1 MRKKYQ
7 KKVVEKCTDAIIFTR
22 VSSEKQEKGASI
34 DAQKE
39 SIYNYCTNHNFKI
52 VKEYEITESTM
63 KGDRKK
69 YKEMLSFVQ
78 AYPKT
83 IAIVVNCV
91 DRLQRS
97 DRDNNTLDDLRREGK
112 IEVHFLK
119 ENMVLTKDSRG
130 DELLF
135 WKMNVLMANSY
146 VISLSY
152 NVKRSLKLLREQGVW
167 PGEAPLGYLNKRDDE
182 NKATLI
188 VDPMRAPIIQRL
200 FEEYATGTHSL
211 TTLCQLAKELGLKS
225 KRKKRVA
232 ISISRNALYD
242 VLTNPFYYGVMCI
255 KGEFYKHIY
264 QPLISKE
271 LFDKV
276 QELFIGNGNHN
287 RNNTSEYA
295 KRPYIFRKLI
305 HCKECG
311 CLITPETK
319 VKKNGKTY
327 TYLRCAHPHKTC
339 HQGIV
344 NENVILKQIK
354 TEILDKISL
363 IPPLQAILKQHVVKT
378 LNNTAN
384 FNANLKGNIT
394 NKLNELKIKE
404 DRLLDCF
411 LDGTFTKEFF
421 EEKQAKIIQERQ
433 ELEATAEKYKIISAD
448 MKENVN
454 NVMSMASNISY
465 IFEHSNLTE
474 KQKLLSLLLT
484 DCKLNGTKLEYTLR
498 KPFDKLIECGNYQQ
512 WPMIAVEH
520 LDEFENIKL

>member
-7 KKVVEKCTDAIIFTR
+7 KKIVEKCTDAIIFTR

-39 SIYNYCTNHNFKI
+39 SIYNYCTNHKLNI

-78 AYPKT
+78 KYPKT

-97 DRDNNTLDDLRREGK
+97 DRDNNALDDLRRDGK

-146 VISLSY
+146 VLSLSY

-167 PGEAPLGYLNKRDDE
+167 PGEAPLGYLNKRDDN
-182 NKATLI
+182 NKAII
-188 VDPMRAPIIQRL
+188 VLDPIRAPIIQRL
-200 FEEYATGTHSL
+200 FSEYATGAHSL
-211 TTLCQLAKELGLKS
+211 KTICQLAKELGLSS
-225 KRKKRVA
+225 KRKKRA
-232 ISISRNALYD
+232 AAFISRNALYD
-242 VLTNPFYYGVMCI
+242 VLTNPFYYGEMCI

-264 QPLISKE
+264 PPLISKE
-271 LFDKV
+271 LFDQV
-276 QELFIGNGNHN
+276 QNQFVGNGNHN
-287 RNNTSEYA
+287 RNNTAEYS
-295 KRPYIFRKLI
+295 KTPYIFRKLI

-319 VKKNGKTY
+319 VKKSGKRY
-327 TYLRCAHPHKTC
+327 TYLRCAHPNKNC

-344 NENVILKQIK
+344 NENVILEQIK
-354 TEILDKISL
+354 NEVLNKISL
-363 IPPLQAILKQHVVKT
+363 PPKLQELLQKHLIKQLNDTAQFNTTLKS
-378 LNNTAN
+378 
-384 FNANLKGNIT
+384 NIT
-394 NKLNELKIKE
+394 KQLTELKIKE
-404 DRLLDCF
+404 DKLLDF
-411 LDGTFTKEFF
+411 YLEGKLSQATY
-421 EEKQAKIIQERQ
+421 EEKQAQIIQERQ
-433 ELEATAEKYKIISAD
+433 ELETTAEKYKIIDAN
-448 MKENVN
+448 MKANVN
-454 NVMSMASNISY
+454 KIVSMAGNILY
-465 IFEHSNLTE
+465 IFEQATTTD
-474 KQKLLSLLLT
+474 KQKLLSMLIT
-484 DCKLNGTKLEYTLR
+484 DCQLNGTKLEYTIC
-498 KPFDKLIECGNYQQ
+498 KPFDKLIQCADYTQ

-520 LDEFENIKL
+520 LDEFENIKI